1 MTVLEFMAEP
11 MNHKCHQPAN
21 FNIFLL
27 SRVTVLVTNPFMQ
40 YELQCLST
48 EEAPLVLT
56 EQIAKLLT
64 EATEKTGSS
73 IEELIPVCLEH
84 GLEMILKNSAT

>member
-1 MTVLEFMAEP
+1 M
-11 MNHKCHQPAN
+11 H
-21 FNIFLL
+21 
-27 SRVTVLVTNPFMQ
+27 

-64 EATEKTGSS
+64 EATEKTGRP